1 MATTKLLFA
10 EVSDIDPCVSKKAL
24 QCCLQLIYI
33 DTPNCYQ
40 SHSILHP
47 TTQPSRKRRKGKK
60 TSRACAATSS
70 IFELN
75 STLRG
80 GDNLFIWSFGKDY
93 QYSTFPFAETPWI
106 PKVI

>member
-1 MATTKLLFA
+1 MATTKPLFA
-10 EVSDIDPCVSKKAL
+10 EVSDIDPWVSKKAL

-47 TTQPSRKRRKGKK
+47 TTQPSRKTRKGKK
-60 TSRACAATSS
+60 TSRSCAATSS
-70 IFELN
+70 IFTRT

-80 GDNLFIWSFGKDY
+80 GDSLFLRTFGNDY
-93 QYSTFPFAETPWI
+93 QYSTFPFDETPWI

>member
-1 MATTKLLFA
+1 MATTKPLFA

-47 TTQPSRKRRKGKK
+47 TTQPSRKTLKGKK
-60 TSRACAATSS
+60 NLSLLCSYLIYFYTKFDPSR
-70 IFELN
+70 
-75 STLRG
+75 RG
-80 GDNLFIWSFGKDY
+80 
-93 QYSTFPFAETPWI
+93 
-106 PKVI
+106 